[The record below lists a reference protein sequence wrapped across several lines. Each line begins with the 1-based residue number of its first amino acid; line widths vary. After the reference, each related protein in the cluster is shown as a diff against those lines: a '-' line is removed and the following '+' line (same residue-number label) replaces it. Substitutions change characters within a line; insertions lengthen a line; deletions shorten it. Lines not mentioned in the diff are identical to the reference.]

1 MPWIDDPHPESDHP
15 DRYWLPD
22 VIPEKNE
29 TLEQTSKKYLKPDGG
44 VIPHPR
50 WVFDGGAYVTDE
62 YLYRNVGYLQIVQ
75 TEFTPLN
82 EGAKISVQ
90 MNPPAE
96 WHVRAGEEFNIYATY
111 TVIETIDSKPQDYDL
126 DQYICRKVGE
136 TSEKLDDRTLI
147 KVEYKLK
154 KIVKNAPIPKLVL
167 GQKHQETYMENPID
181 EWDETEDE
189 IHVTYSKVDNGPVS
203 EFEQRQVVIADRNEL
218 LRYTD
223 FAFILAIEKGWEVS
237 DELKSYRQELRDLP
251 SKLTDIYNVE
261 WPKEPHYP
269 TEYFKKES

>member
-1 MPWIDDPHPESDHP
+1 
-15 DRYWLPD
+15 
-22 VIPEKNE
+22 
-29 TLEQTSKKYLKPDGG
+29 
-44 VIPHPR
+44 
-50 WVFDGGAYVTDE
+50 
-62 YLYRNVGYLQIVQ
+62 
-75 TEFTPLN
+75 
-82 EGAKISVQ
+82 
-90 MNPPAE
+90 
-96 WHVRAGEEFNIYATY
+96 
-111 TVIETIDSKPQDYDL
+111 
-126 DQYICRKVGE
+126 
-136 TSEKLDDRTLI
+136 
-147 KVEYKLK
+147 
-154 KIVKNAPIPKLVL
+154 
-167 GQKHQETYMENPID
+167 MENPID